1 MGALAHAPKVAVDAG
16 RIPDPLSC
24 TAAVTM
30 DPLGA
35 KSYIL
40 ERLRNELPK
49 ERTYHC
55 LEHTLDVY
63 ASAIDIAEKEGVVDE
78 EDLTLLKTAA
88 LYHDCGFIAHD
99 MDHEQQGCVLV
110 REHLPRFGYSSA
122 QVQRVCDMIMATRIP
137 QSPRN
142 KLSRILCDADLDY
155 LGREDFKRIGDSL
168 FSEMRTFGVLS
179 TELEWNQ
186 LQLRFLER
194 HSYFTV
200 TNKKLREPVKQQY
213 LAELRQWLSDTLK

>member
-1 MGALAHAPKVAVDAG
+1 MS
-16 RIPDPLSC
+16 DPLSC
-24 TAAVTM
+24 TAPLIM
-30 DPLGA
+30 DHIGA
-35 KSYIL
+35 RTYIL
-40 ERLRNELPK
+40 ERLRNELPG
-49 ERTYHC
+49 ERSYHS

-88 LYHDCGFIAHD
+88 LYHDSGFIVQGL
-99 MDHEQQGCVLV
+99 DHEQQGCVLV
-110 REHLPRFGYSSA
+110 RDHLPGFGYSAS
-122 QVQRVCDMIMATRIP
+122 QIQRICDMIMATRIP

-155 LGREDFKRIGDSL
+155 LGRTDFKLIGDLL
-168 FSEMRTFGVLS
+168 FAEMRTFGVLA

-186 LQLRFLER
+186 LQVRFLER

-200 TNKKLREPVKQQY
+200 TNKRLREPVKQQY
-213 LAELRQWLSDTLK
+213 LTELKQWLSDNLK

>member
-1 MGALAHAPKVAVDAG
+1 
-16 RIPDPLSC
+16 
-24 TAAVTM
+24 
-30 DPLGA
+30 
-35 KSYIL
+35 
-40 ERLRNELPK
+40 
-49 ERTYHC
+49 
-55 LEHTLDVY
+55 
-63 ASAIDIAEKEGVVDE
+63 
-78 EDLTLLKTAA
+78 
-88 LYHDCGFIAHD
+88 
-99 MDHEQQGCVLV
+99 
-110 REHLPRFGYSSA
+110 
-122 QVQRVCDMIMATRIP
+122 MIMATRIP

-186 LQLRFLER
+186 LQVRFLER